1 MFVERLSHKDY
12 KDLIAFLY
20 YDLFKTRVFDNDGTS
35 DEEIFNEINQN
46 ERIFVIKNISLSD
59 DFLYANGNRYAK
71 FGFSD
76 KEKDFQSGI
85 FAFRD
90 FYAIAYPDGRE
101 HMSIVDVLGDYLNT
115 SYLKFMYKKFG
126 KEYKDEYIKQREISW
141 KDETDKYNAKTNEII
156 EEMTR

>member
-1 MFVERLSHKDY
+1 MFVERMSNKDY

-35 DEEIFNEINQN
+35 DEEIFNEVNQN
-46 ERIFVIKNISLSD
+46 EEVFVIKNISILD
-59 DFLYANGNRYAK
+59 DFLYTNGNRYAK
-71 FGFSD
+71 FGFYD

-101 HMSIVDVLGDYLNT
+101 HMSIVDVLGDYLNS

-141 KDETDKYNAKTNEII
+141 KDKTDKYNAKTNEII